1 MKIKIAGLFV
11 AFLCL
16 AMVTGSAFAA
26 PVVKPNIV
34 TKTIDVRTN
43 PSTGYCWKA
52 EYDHS
57 KVQLIK
63 DYYTQDP
70 TPITIPNGCVPI
82 MMCGVPGTETFVFS
96 GMKGSEIVLKEYSQA
111 SKITTQSLTYVL
123 E

>member
-1 MKIKIAGLFV
+1 MKIKIAGLFM

-43 PSTGYCWKA
+43 PSTGYSWKA

-70 TPITIPNGCVPI
+70 TPSPITIPNGCVPS
-82 MMCGVPGTETFVFS
+82 TETFVFS
-96 GMKGSEIVLKEYSQA
+96 GMKGSEIVLKEYPPA
-111 SKITTQSLTYVL
+111 SKIATQSLTYVL

>member
-1 MKIKIAGLFV
+1 MKIKIAGLFM

-43 PSTGYCWKA
+43 PSTGYSWNA

-57 KVQLIK
+57 KVELIK
-63 DYYTQDP
+63 NYYTQDHNTNSNEFCMISIQP
-70 TPITIPNGCVPI
+70 DPALRCSRHRNICI
-82 MMCGVPGTETFVFS
+82 
-96 GMKGSEIVLKEYSQA
+96 
-111 SKITTQSLTYVL
+111 
-123 E
+123 